1 MCHAIACQG
10 VGPASRAG
18 GGVLPRLGRFGPRG
32 LLFTRP
38 NPGYE
43 SSMETGNDGPAAKPD
58 AEKSRNLSLLAAFEA
73 TLLFSRWLQIPLLVG
88 LIVALVLIQFKFA
101 QHLFVIMADLQSV
114 GRERVILVTL
124 DLIDMVLIAN
134 LVVMIVISGYET
146 FVSNL
151 HMEDEPS
158 VPRWMRRSTTGKLKL
173 RIATTILLISTI
185 HMLHVYLDP
194 ARVDPSEI
202 TFMLIAQGIF
212 VLTAAAYV
220 FFNWLEYG
228 PGNRGDL

>member
-1 MCHAIACQG
+1 MAFQG
-10 VGPASRAG
+10 FAPAASAAG
-18 GGVLPRLGRFGPRG
+18 RGLPRLGKLGRRGP
-32 LLFTRP
+32 LFTRSI
-38 NPGYE
+38 PGYE
-43 SSMETGNDGPAAKPD
+43 SSMETENDGTEAKPD
-58 AEKSRNLSLLAAFEA
+58 ARKPRNLSLLTAFEGA
-73 TLLFSRWLQIPLLVG
+73 LLFSRWLQIPLLIG
-88 LIVALVLIQFKFA
+88 LIVALVLIQLKFA
-101 QHLFVIMADLQSV
+101 QHLFVTMADLQTI

-185 HMLHVYLDP
+185 HLLHVYLDP

-220 FFNWLEYG
+220 FFHWLEYG
-228 PGNRGDL
+228 PSTKGDL

>member
-1 MCHAIACQG
+1 MAFQG
-10 VGPASRAG
+10 LGPAARAAA
-18 GGVLPRLGRFGPRG
+18 GVLPRLGEFGPRG
-32 LLFTRP
+32 RLFTRSIP
-38 NPGYE
+38 RYE
-43 SSMETGNDGPAAKPD
+43 SSMEKESDTQE
-58 AEKSRNLSLLAAFEA
+58 AEAGARKAGQTIAAFEA
-73 TLLFSRWLQIPLLVG
+73 ALLFSRWLQIPLLVG
-88 LIVALVLIQFKFA
+88 LIVALVLIQLKFA
-101 QHLFVIMADLQSV
+101 QHLFVTMADLQTI

-185 HMLHVYLDP
+185 HLLHVYLDP
-194 ARVDPSEI
+194 ARVDDSEI
-202 TFMLIAQGIF
+202 SFMLIAQGVF

-220 FFNWLEYG
+220 FFHWLEYG
-228 PGNRGDL
+228 PSKKGDI

>member
-1 MCHAIACQG
+1 MDKEEN
-10 VGPASRAG
+10 R
-18 GGVLPRLGRFGPRG
+18 
-32 LLFTRP
+32 
-38 NPGYE
+38 
-43 SSMETGNDGPAAKPD
+43 PAAGTAAGQSKD
-58 AEKSRNLSLLAAFEA
+58 LGILAAFEA

-88 LIVALVLIQFKFA
+88 LIVALVLIQLKFA
-101 QHLFVIMADLQSV
+101 QHLFVTIIDLPTV

-158 VPRWMRRSTTGKLKL
+158 VPRWMRRSTTGQLKL

-185 HMLHVYLDP
+185 HLLHVYLDP
-194 ARVDPSEI
+194 ARADDSEF
-202 TFMLIAQGIF
+202 TFMLIAQGVF

-220 FFNWLEYG
+220 FFHWLEYG
-228 PGNRGDL
+228 PSRKGES